1 MFRRRFLEGCAA
13 LAAASLLKG
22 QGQSENPGATPL
34 QPKLVKEFRNAYL
47 MAVSPDG
54 AKVCLYFTKHPL
66 MTFTFPPPAE
76 AALHM
81 TAER

>member
-1 MFRRRFLEGCAA
+1 LEGCAA

-66 MTFTFPPPAE
+66 MTFTFPPP
-76 AALHM
+76 
-81 TAER
+81 RRPRYI